1 MGLIGYYRRFIRVYG
16 VIAGPLTRLLKN
28 GAFKWDSEAD
38 QAFEQIKEAI
48 STPLVLALP
57 DFNQSFIAEYDASG
71 IGLGVVLM
79 QGGKPISYF
88 SKSLKGR
95 ELSLSTYKKEFLA
108 LVTAI
113 QKWRPYLL
121 GQAFKVK
128 IDQQSLKYLLEQR
141 VGTPTQ
147 QKWLSKL
154 IGYDFVV
161 EFRAGRENLVVVAL
175 SRQEDTT
182 KKGTLWAISKP
193 LVNWVDQLKD
203 SYKTNS
209 EFQDILQQLDKETIG
224 SLKYHLRGGILY
236 YKQRVYISKFSP
248 IKEAIMN
255 YIHDSL
261 ASGHTGFERTLKRA
275 RRDFF
280 WVGMKSDIQTYIR
293 HCEVC
298 QRAKR
303 ESTKPLGLLQPLPIP
318 TRPWSSISID
328 FIEGLPKSNQYSVI
342 MVVVDSFTKYAH
354 FIPVSHPYSAT
365 KIANLFSQN
374 IMKLHGLSE
383 NIGLDRD
390 PTFTSKF
397 WGDLFQVQGVK
408 LLMSTTYHPQT
419 DGQIKA
425 TNKTLE
431 GYLRC

>member
-1 MGLIGYYRRFIRVYG
+1 
-16 VIAGPLTRLLKN
+16 LKN
-28 GAFKWDSEAD
+28 RTFKWDSEAD
-38 QAFEQIKEAI
+38 QAFEQIKETI

-71 IGLGVVLM
+71 IGLEVVLM
-79 QGGKPISYF
+79 QVGKPISYF
-88 SKSLKGR
+88 NKSLKGR

-161 EFRAGRENLVVVAL
+161 EFRAGRENLVVVVL

-182 KKGTLWAISKP
+182 EKVTLWAISKP

-224 SLKYHLRGGILY
+224 SLKYYLRGGILY

-261 ASGHTGFERTLKRA
+261 ASGHMGFERTLKRA

-298 QRAKR
+298 QRAKG
-303 ESTKPLGLLQPLPIP
+303 ENTKPLGLLQPYLYPP
-318 TRPWSSISID
+318 D
-328 FIEGLPKSNQYSVI
+328 HG
-342 MVVVDSFTKYAH
+342 
-354 FIPVSHPYSAT
+354 HPYPWIS
-365 KIANLFSQN
+365 
-374 IMKLHGLSE
+374 
-383 NIGLDRD
+383 
-390 PTFTSKF
+390 
-397 WGDLFQVQGVK
+397 
-408 LLMSTTYHPQT
+408 
-419 DGQIKA
+419 
-425 TNKTLE
+425 
-431 GYLRC
+431 